1 MKKLLATALALTLT
15 FGTFALPSA
24 EGGMTL
30 SDFAITVGA
39 ENNEDTSGNYN
50 GLNYCEL
57 DDGTIEI
64 YRYNGDAIDVVIP
77 SEIDNKKVTSIGYL
91 CFENSYI
98 RSITIPEGVT
108 NIGFDAFYNC
118 TALENIIIPAS
129 VTNIGSRAFDD
140 TPWLKNQQN
149 KNPLVI
155 VNNILVTAQT
165 ATGDVIIPDGVKII
179 LESAFSDCTNV
190 TSISIP
196 DSVKEIKDQAFYGC
210 TSLTSIIL
218 PDSVTFL
225 GGYAFN
231 KCSNLESIVL
241 SDSLERIDPGAF
253 EGCKKLK
260 SLTIPDGV
268 SELDESV
275 FNGCTELSEL
285 NIGSGLK
292 RIGTNLCMNRTAI
305 KSLTL
310 SEGLQR
316 VDSYAF
322 SRQPNLKYVVI
333 PKSVKS
339 IGERAFGF
347 ELYYIDGN
355 KYNYGYKYV
364 EDFKLGVYAGSAGED
379 YAKEYGIPY
388 DILEHTHS
396 YTSKVT
402 KPATCTENGVK
413 TYTCECGDS

>member
-155 VNNILVTAQT
+155 VNNILVTAQM
-165 ATGDVIIPDGVKII
+165 
-179 LESAFSDCTNV
+179 L
-190 TSISIP
+190 
-196 DSVKEIKDQAFYGC
+196 QAYPY
-210 TSLTSIIL
+210 LT
-218 PDSVTFL
+218 V
-225 GGYAFN
+225 
-231 KCSNLESIVL
+231 
-241 SDSLERIDPGAF
+241 
-253 EGCKKLK
+253 
-260 SLTIPDGV
+260 
-268 SELDESV
+268 
-275 FNGCTELSEL
+275 
-285 NIGSGLK
+285 LK
-292 RIGTNLCMNRTAI
+292 RLKI
-305 KSLTL
+305 KRFM
-310 SEGLQR
+310 GAQALQ
-316 VDSYAF
+316 V
-322 SRQPNLKYVVI
+322 
-333 PKSVKS
+333 
-339 IGERAFGF
+339 
-347 ELYYIDGN
+347 
-355 KYNYGYKYV
+355 
-364 EDFKLGVYAGSAGED
+364 
-379 YAKEYGIPY
+379 
-388 DILEHTHS
+388 
-396 YTSKVT
+396 
-402 KPATCTENGVK
+402 
-413 TYTCECGDS
+413 